1 MTLQQLRYLIKIVQ
15 TGSINLAAQ
24 ELFLAQPSL
33 SKAMAELEKEMGLT
47 IFVRSHRGVTLT
59 EEGSRFLAYA
69 RQVVEQADL
78 LEQHYK
84 SGHNVRRVF
93 AISAQH
99 YAFVVNAFVSL
110 VRAYGEDEY
119 EFSLRECRT
128 HDIIEDVRTY
138 RSELGVLYLSDFNS
152 AVMRHILQGA
162 ELTFQPLFT
171 ARPHVFVSRRNPLAG
186 RTSVTLAELA
196 PYPRLTYEQGTNNS
210 FYFAEELH
218 STEQVPKSIIVSDR
232 ATLFNLLIGLNGYT
246 ISSGVLSADL
256 NGTEICAVPLESN
269 EHMGIG
275 YIHPTGTELS
285 PIGRQYI
292 TMLRTYIQECGLP
305 LQPDG
310 RKEK

>member
-33 SKAMAELEKEMGLT
+33 SKAMSELEKEMGLS

-84 SGHNVRRVF
+84 GGHNVRRVF

-110 VRAYGEDEY
+110 VREYGEDEY

-162 ELTFQPLFT
+162 ELSFQPLFT
-171 ARPHVFVSRRNPLAG
+171 ARPHVFVSHRNPLAG
-186 RTSVTLAELA
+186 LASVTLDDLA

-232 ATLFNLLIGLNGYT
+232 ATLFNLLIGLDGYT

-256 NGTEICAVPLESN
+256 NGTDICAVPLESQ
-269 EHMGIG
+269 EHMDIG
-275 YIHPTGTELS
+275 YIHPAGTELS
-285 PIGRQYI
+285 PLGRRYI
-292 TMLRTYIQECGLP
+292 ELLQAYIQRYGLK
-305 LQPDG
+305 LTTS
-310 RKEK
+310 

>member
-33 SKAMAELEKEMGLT
+33 SKVMSELEKEMGLS

-84 SGHNVRRVF
+84 GGHNVRRVF

-110 VRAYGEDEY
+110 VREYGEDEY

-162 ELTFQPLFT
+162 ELSFQPLFT
-171 ARPHVFVSRRNPLAG
+171 ARPHVFVSRRNPLAS
-186 RTSVTLAELA
+186 RASVTLDDLA

-232 ATLFNLLIGLNGYT
+232 ATLFNLLIGLDGYT

-256 NGTEICAVPLESN
+256 NGTDICAVPLESE
-269 EHMGIG
+269 EHMDIG
-275 YIHPTGTELS
+275 YIHPAGTELS
-285 PIGRQYI
+285 PLGRRYI
-292 TMLRTYIQECGLP
+292 ELLQAYIQRYGLK
-305 LQPDG
+305 LIAS
-310 RKEK
+310 

>member
-1 MTLQQLRYLIKIVQ
+1 MTLQQLCYLIKIVQ

-33 SKAMAELEKEMGLT
+33 SKAMSELEKEMNIP

-59 EEGSRFLAYA
+59 EEGSRFLSYA

-78 LEQHYK
+78 LEQQYK
-84 SGHNVRRVF
+84 GGRNVRRVF

-110 VRAYGEDEY
+110 VREYGEDEY

-138 RSELGVLYLSDFNS
+138 RSELGVIYLSDFNS

-162 ELTFQPLFT
+162 ELAFQPLFT
-171 ARPHVFVSRRNPLAG
+171 AKPHVFVSRRNPLAG
-186 RTSVTLAELA
+186 RASVTLADLA

-232 ATLFNLLIGLNGYT
+232 ATLFNLLIGLDGYT

-256 NGTEICAVPLESN
+256 NGTDICAVPLESE
-269 EHMGIG
+269 EHMDIG
-275 YIHPTGTELS
+275 YIHPAGTELS
-285 PIGRQYI
+285 PLGRRYI
-292 TMLRTYIQECGLP
+292 ELLQAYIQRYGLK
-305 LQPDG
+305 LIAS
-310 RKEK
+310 

>member
-33 SKAMAELEKEMGLT
+33 SKAMSELEKEMGLS

-84 SGHNVRRVF
+84 GGHNVRRVF

-110 VRAYGEDEY
+110 VREYGEDEY

-162 ELTFQPLFT
+162 ELSFQPLFT

-186 RTSVTLAELA
+186 LASVTLDDLA

-232 ATLFNLLIGLNGYT
+232 ATLFNLLIGLDGYT

-256 NGTEICAVPLESN
+256 NGTDICAVPLESQ
-269 EHMGIG
+269 EHMDIG
-275 YIHPTGTELS
+275 YIHPAGTELS
-285 PIGRQYI
+285 PLGRRYI
-292 TMLRTYIQECGLP
+292 ELLQAYIQRYGLK
-305 LQPDG
+305 LIAS
-310 RKEK
+310 

>member
-33 SKAMAELEKEMGLT
+33 SKAMSELEKEMGLS

-84 SGHNVRRVF
+84 GGHNVRRVF

-110 VRAYGEDEY
+110 VREYGEDEY

-162 ELTFQPLFT
+162 ELSFQPLFT

-186 RTSVTLAELA
+186 LASVTLDDLA

-232 ATLFNLLIGLNGYT
+232 ATLFNLLIGLDGYT

-256 NGTEICAVPLESN
+256 NGTDICAVPLESQ
-269 EHMGIG
+269 EHMDIG
-275 YIHPTGTELS
+275 YIHLAGTELS
-285 PIGRQYI
+285 PLGRRYI
-292 TMLRTYIQECGLP
+292 ELLQAYIQRYGLK
-305 LQPDG
+305 LTTS
-310 RKEK
+310 

>member
-33 SKAMAELEKEMGLT
+33 SKAMSELEKEMGLS

-84 SGHNVRRVF
+84 GGHNVRRVF

-110 VRAYGEDEY
+110 VREYGEDEY

-162 ELTFQPLFT
+162 ELSFQPLFT

-186 RTSVTLAELA
+186 LASVTLDDLA

-232 ATLFNLLIGLNGYT
+232 ATLFNLLIGLDGYT

-256 NGTEICAVPLESN
+256 NGTDICAVPLESQ
-269 EHMGIG
+269 EHMDIG
-275 YIHPTGTELS
+275 YIHPAGTELS
-285 PIGRQYI
+285 PLGRRYI
-292 TMLRTYIQECGLP
+292 ELLQAYIQRYGLK
-305 LQPDG
+305 LTTS
-310 RKEK
+310 